1 MNLRKKIKTLN
12 AFSLAEILVV
22 LGIASFI
29 IIAMM
34 TIIKPGD
41 KELKHQYY
49 KAYHVL
55 ATATYNLYQ
64 DSLGNSS
71 GTAKVSTGTQLCQD
85 LLFYMN
91 TTTPKSKQCKG
102 ANVSIKGDAFPE
114 ENIQFTASNG
124 MIFYFSP
131 DIDDED
137 LGKQRIVWVDINGTR
152 GPNTAVWSKNKA
164 ADIVAFSVV
173 DYGEVIPLGYPKI
186 DSRYMLARV
195 YVPSDDVLETYDE
208 RDNLTDLY
216 TFYNAQQLAYGGKVF
231 KYDSFSY
238 LDNPAFKG
246 GALEIKQSDIPEKLN
261 MLEDCK
267 DPENPEDTE
276 FSRCSIEIED

>member
-1 MNLRKKIKTLN
+1 MNYKKKFKKIS

-29 IIAMM
+29 IVAMM
-34 TIIKPGD
+34 TIIKPSD

-64 DSLGNSS
+64 DSLGENDNN
-71 GTAKVSTGTQLCQD
+71 AKVSTGTQFCQD

-91 TTTPKSKQCKG
+91 TTTPKSQQCKG
-102 ANVSIKGDAFPE
+102 ARVSLMGDSFPK

-131 DIDDED
+131 DLNNED
-137 LGKQRIVWVDINGTR
+137 IGTQRIVWIDLNGER
-152 GPNTAVWSKNKA
+152 GPNTAVWSKGRP

-186 DSRYMLARV
+186 DRRYMLARV
-195 YVPSDDVLETYDE
+195 YVPSDEDIEE
-208 RDNLTDLY
+208 GSEKRNLTDLY
-216 TFYNAQQLAYGGKVF
+216 SFYNAQQLAYGGKVF
-231 KYDSFSY
+231 TYDTFSY
-238 LDNPAFKG
+238 QDNPAFKG
-246 GALEIKQSDIPEKLN
+246 GALEIKNDDIPEN
-261 MLEDCK
+261 MAMLEDCK
-267 DPENPEDTE
+267 DPDNPDDTD

>member
-41 KELKHQYY
+41 KELRNQYY

-91 TTTPKSKQCKG
+91 TTTPM
-102 ANVSIKGDAFPE
+102 ART
-114 ENIQFTASNG
+114 TAP
-124 MIFYFSP
+124 SP
-131 DIDDED
+131 ISC
-137 LGKQRIVWVDINGTR
+137 T
-152 GPNTAVWSKNKA
+152 
-164 ADIVAFSVV
+164 
-173 DYGEVIPLGYPKI
+173 
-186 DSRYMLARV
+186 
-195 YVPSDDVLETYDE
+195 PS
-208 RDNLTDLY
+208 
-216 TFYNAQQLAYGGKVF
+216 
-231 KYDSFSY
+231 
-238 LDNPAFKG
+238 PA
-246 GALEIKQSDIPEKLN
+246 
-261 MLEDCK
+261 
-267 DPENPEDTE
+267 
-276 FSRCSIEIED
+276 